1 MKKTLIGLLGST
13 VICVLFLAGCID
25 EHYGEDSNTIVT
37 NLTGYAWERTFQIR
51 TEDGRDAEVCEHYEF
66 GLNGKASCKSR
77 TTCDSE
83 EVEEHV
89 HYFRYDF
96 ITPNN
101 RYLLLDYCYWQID
114 RISSSVLSIY
124 ETFENPVFKWLAKH
138 DHVMVIAWIYV
149 FTLIIVITFAIE
161 IGQKVTNTGNME
173 FADIVFGV
181 VGFIVMFF
189 IFAVIRE
196 IYKGIVSLIRDVAHQ
211 DQNRSKKRHQRA
223 YDEYEEDVM
232 DEDDEE

>member
-1 MKKTLIGLLGST
+1 MARKTRS
-13 VICVLFLAGCID
+13 C
-25 EHYGEDSNTIVT
+25 
-37 NLTGYAWERTFQIR
+37 
-51 TEDGRDAEVCEHYEF
+51 DG
-66 GLNGKASCKSR
+66 
-77 TTCDSE
+77 
-83 EVEEHV
+83 
-89 HYFRYDF
+89 
-96 ITPNN
+96 
-101 RYLLLDYCYWQID
+101 
-114 RISSSVLSIY
+114 
-124 ETFENPVFKWLAKH
+124 
-138 DHVMVIAWIYV
+138 

-211 DQNRSKKRHQRA
+211 DQNRSKKRHQRV